1 MTPLSK
7 EWLKVVGEAIGKT
20 PDETLKMIGEWW
32 YQGDTLP
39 VINNKLTKLAEANG
53 KKLVLV
59 AQDNN

>member
-53 KKLVLV
+53 KKPVLV